1 MKSQIDKVTP
11 FIIGLTGAIGTGKSL
26 VRKMLEHKGALTI
39 DADQLAHAAY
49 IKGTAAF
56 DSIHHRFG
64 NKILDEA
71 GQIDRKH
78 LGDLVFKNPQVLM
91 ELEKLIHPLVTRA
104 VNRLLGLSL
113 LPIIVVEAIKLLESD
128 LKDQCDV
135 VWAVSSSADI
145 IYQRLGATRGMDRA
159 QVDDRLEKQPIKNI
173 DETQID
179 TIILNNGNISE
190 LWSVVS
196 AEWNTLSKKSNCFSD
211 ALTATREILQPFQ
224 KYLIQP
230 EDLIHAE
237 VFKEISKNGLVF
249 LPAKYLSTNN
259 LRSLYTAGFDST
271 SLEKTLYHYYLWGS
285 GKTLEKNQSLI
296 SDMDNFTASA
306 AASGSQF
313 DVDQFSEIIGKAQDY
328 FRLHLCEKMFISFG
342 KENTPLIDE
351 FGFYKC
357 ITDAMPTADI
367 SPLGYNLLCKQ
378 LMSPLDLFRE
388 K

>member
-1 MKSQIDKVTP
+1 MKSQIEKVTP

-39 DADQLAHAAY
+39 DADQLAHGAY

-56 DSIHHRFG
+56 DTIHHRFG
-64 NKILDEA
+64 NKILDES

-91 ELEKLIHPLVTRA
+91 ELEKLIHPLVSRA
-104 VNRLLGLSL
+104 VSRLLGLSP

-128 LKDQCDV
+128 LKELCDM

-145 IYQRLGATRGMDRA
+145 IYQRLEVTRGMDRT
-159 QVDDRLEKQPIKNI
+159 QVDERLGKQPIMNI

-179 TIILNNGNISE
+179 TIILNNGNISD
-190 LWSVVS
+190 LWAVVS
-196 AEWNTLSKKSNCFSD
+196 AEWNTLSKKSKYFSD
-211 ALTATREILQPFQ
+211 ALTATHEILQPFQ

-230 EDLIHAE
+230 EDAIQTQ
-237 VFKEISKNGLVF
+237 VIKEIKKNGLVL
-249 LPAKYLSTNN
+249 LPAKYLNTNN
-259 LRSLYTAGFDST
+259 FRSLSAAGFDSL
-271 SLEKTLYHYYLWGS
+271 SLEKTLYYYCLWGS
-285 GKTLEKNQSLI
+285 GKTLENNQYLI

-306 AASGSQF
+306 AVCGGWF
-313 DVDQFSEIIGKAQDY
+313 DLDQFLEIIGVAQDY
-328 FRLHLCEKMFISFG
+328 FRLHLSEKMFISLD
-342 KENTPLIDE
+342 KENTPLSDD
-351 FGFYKC
+351 FGFYKY
-357 ITDAMPTADI
+357 IIEAMPPADI

>member
-39 DADQLAHAAY
+39 DADQLAHGAY

-56 DSIHHRFG
+56 DTIHHRFG
-64 NKILDEA
+64 NKILDEE
-71 GQIDRKH
+71 GQIDRKQ

-104 VNRLLGLSL
+104 VNRLLGLSP

-128 LKDQCDV
+128 LKERCDV

-145 IYQRLGATRGMDRA
+145 IYQRLGATRGMDRT
-159 QVDDRLEKQPIKNI
+159 QVDERLGKQPIQNI

-179 TIILNNGNISE
+179 TIILNNGNIND
-190 LWSVVS
+190 LWAVVS
-196 AEWNTLSKKSNCFSD
+196 SEWNTLSKKSKCFSD
-211 ALTATREILQPFQ
+211 ALTTTREILQPFQ
-224 KYLIQP
+224 KYLIQS
-230 EDLIHAE
+230 EDVIQAQ
-237 VFKEISKNGLVF
+237 VIKEINKNGLVF

-259 LRSLYTAGFDST
+259 LRSLSAAVFDSP
-271 SLEKTLYHYYLWGS
+271 SLEKTLYYYCFWGYE
-285 GKTLEKNQSLI
+285 KTPENIQYLI

-306 AASGSQF
+306 AVSWNQF
-313 DVDQFSEIIGKAQDY
+313 DLDQFTEIIGMIQDF
-328 FRLHLCEKMFISFG
+328 FRLYLCEKMFISFD

-351 FGFYKC
+351 LGFYKY
-357 ITDAMPTADI
+357 INDAMPTADI